1 MEGKLVTSAGTAS
14 EDVRGSSSVC
24 VISDFEGWSVWDGW
38 LGTVSGVV
46 SDTLESKLVRP
57 RSGLNAGLAARD
69 GNSEEAL
76 LDPGLSAPFTTAFA
90 SRSCSLVLGLLLD
103 EFRDNPKLSISPVQ
117 ELQST
122 NAIISQF
129 RPAYLAPVATSLSLR
144 LPFRW

>member
-103 EFRDNPKLSISPVQ
+103 EFRDNPCSCC
-117 ELQST
+117 
-122 NAIISQF
+122 N
-129 RPAYLAPVATSLSLR
+129 LAFSAAAFSVVACFAASSVALLR
-144 LPFRW
+144 ADA